1 MNKTEKLIV
10 ALLALVLVGW
20 FWVYSRKTA
29 EYRKQLEEYYRE
41 HPELAQDAAVPGGA
55 PADGA
60 LSPEAQ
66 AAAELSAGTGD
77 GVSAVAQSGDSAA
90 GADAG
95 AKAAPSAP
103 ETTLEGGNEDLK
115 LVFTS
120 KGGGVKSATLAARG
134 PDGKLLYP
142 RTRDDDS
149 GPVAFDFGDNP
160 ALCLKNLPGFS
171 GTCDFALS
179 AIAPDALANDEAG
192 GVEASASS
200 ENGYTLHRRFSW
212 KKRGYAVRVVDTISA
227 APGSTATF
235 AGASV
240 TLGPVTSVA
249 PTDLDRDLGLDASVA
264 RNDGRRD
271 TPQQSLTTA
280 FFKGGPTFATM
291 FGASGGGCQA
301 PTLPPGAPLAAT
313 SRFDGTVDWVAV
325 RERFFVEVLTP
336 DSPAA
341 AVETRLRRANTAAG
355 APVALESVGAALVL
369 GAEPGSSGAT
379 GAAATATRSY
389 SLYIGPKKMS
399 ELRKEGADHLAI
411 MRFGTWSWFCR
422 QLLDLLNF
430 LHRFV
435 PNYGVAI
442 ILLTVLVRLV
452 LFPINRKS
460 AKGMR
465 KMSELQPQLKALQE
479 RYKDDPRKL
488 QQEQMRLYAENH
500 VNPLSSCLPMLIQLP
515 VFIAL
520 FTVLRSAVE
529 LRYAPFL
536 WIADLSEPEN
546 CFKEAI
552 GFGVNFLPI
561 AMAVTMTLQSR
572 LTPSAG
578 DAQQQ
583 KMMTVMMPI
592 MMLVMCYNF
601 ASALGLYWSVSQAL
615 AIAGIAFARRTGK
628 GSKGPGRGMTQDG
641 VEIIPP
647 ERETRQMRR
656 ERERREESRA

>member
-1 MNKTEKLIV
+1 MNKTEKWIV

-20 FWVYSRKTA
+20 FWNYSRRTA
-29 EYRKQLEEYYRE
+29 EYRKELEAYYRE
-41 HPELAQDAAVPGGA
+41 NPELMQGEADEAERTEAA
-55 PADGA
+55 A

-66 AAAELSAGTGD
+66 VPAGFSAGTVGEGSVTD
-77 GVSAVAQSGDSAA
+77 DEA
-90 GADAG
+90 GNAP
-95 AKAAPSAP
+95 AAPATP
-103 ETTLEGGNEDLK
+103 ETTLEGGNADLQ

-120 KGGGVKSATLAARG
+120 KGGGVKSATLTERG
-134 PDGKLLYP
+134 PDGNLLYP
-142 RTRDDDS
+142 RTRDEAS
-149 GPVAFDFGDNP
+149 EPVAFDFGACP
-160 ALCLKNLPGFS
+160 ALRLEDLPGFAPS
-171 GTCDFALS
+171 CDFTLS
-179 AIAPDALANDEAG
+179 ALDATALADGEAG
-192 GVEASASS
+192 GIEAVAAS
-200 ENGYTLHRRFSW
+200 EGGATLRRRFTW
-212 KKRGYAVRVVDTISA
+212 RERGYAIRVVDTLTA
-227 APGSTATF
+227 APQEAASF
-235 AGASV
+235 SGALIA
-240 TLGPVTSVA
+240 LGPVSSVA
-249 PTDLDRDLGLDASVA
+249 PTDLDRDLGLDASIT
-264 RNDGRRD
+264 RPDGRRD
-271 TPQQSLTTA
+271 TPQQSLSTA

-301 PTLPPGAPLAAT
+301 PVVVPGAPLAAS
-313 SRFDGTVDWVAV
+313 SRFDGQIDWVAA

-336 DSPAA
+336 TAPA
-341 AVETRLRRANTAAG
+341 VGVQTRLARERNAVG
-355 APVALESVGAALVL
+355 GPVSLESVGAALVL
-369 GAEPGSSGAT
+369 GPESASAAG
-379 GAAATATRSY
+379 GAATRAY

-399 ELRKEGADHLAI
+399 ELRREGADHLAI

-442 ILLTVLVRLV
+442 ILLTVLVRLI

-479 RYKDDPRKL
+479 RYRDDPRKL
-488 QQEQMRLYAENH
+488 QQEQMRLYSENH

-515 VFIAL
+515 IFIAL

-546 CFKEAI
+546 CFKEAL
-552 GFGVNFLPI
+552 GFGINFLPI
-561 AMAVTMTLQSR
+561 AMAVTMTVQSR

-583 KMMTVMMPI
+583 KMMTIIMPI

-615 AIAGIAFARRTGK
+615 AIAGIAFAKRSGK
-628 GSKGPGRGMTQDG
+628 GGKNEKGHLVKDG

-656 ERERREESRA
+656 ERERREESNG